1 MNSRKVIPLI
11 GVFILLF
18 PGWIP
23 SIAEYMSNER
33 IAATSEEDIERDSTE
48 SEEVTI
54 QQPHFFFSDNHLIS
68 NERT

>member
-18 PGWIP
+18 PVWIP

-33 IAATSEEDIERDSTE
+33 IAATSEEEIQPIERDSTE

-54 QQPHFFFSDNHLIS
+54 QQPHFFFQIII
-68 NERT
+68 

>member
-18 PGWIP
+18 PVWIP

-54 QQPHFFFSDNHLIS
+54 QQPHFFFQIII
-68 NERT
+68 